1 MLLHI
6 FLIACFF
13 ILNTVALFLEFSNGS
28 LYSFISAFSSGKSS
42 LLFLVIYI
50 LITLLWIF
58 LILNVIYMKNRYTKN
73 HFKINKI
80 LSALSVFACFI
91 FSLYFFLVFSSYFA
105 RLLIILAF
113 VSNLILYF
121 LYEISLLFENTFEKK
136 VEDKPNVFETKKSDD
151 IDRIIKKKNI
161 NTYIINQFIH
171 LFIILMFTLILGLLF
186 GLFHLFFSFPIVIS
200 LCIILFSL
208 LFVYFDFIEKKNT

>member
-1 MLLHI
+1 
-6 FLIACFF
+6 
-13 ILNTVALFLEFSNGS
+13 
-28 LYSFISAFSSGKSS
+28 
-42 LLFLVIYI
+42 
-50 LITLLWIF
+50 
-58 LILNVIYMKNRYTKN
+58 MKNRYSKN

-161 NTYIINQFIH
+161 NAYIINQFIH